1 MNTDLSGSSRRGFL
15 LSGPLALA
23 SFKLGMLGR
32 TALAAGKV
40 GYSDSHVHLD
50 SYSAEALQKAL
61 AGMKEKNVSLVL
73 NVSIN
78 LATSAEAIKLAQTYS
93 SIYAAV
99 GIHPGETVPLTAE
112 VKKKLEELSGQKRV
126 VALGE
131 IGLMYERSTGTKE
144 EQQQL
149 FQYQLSLANNLHIP
163 IDIHYSN
170 DAHQDIIRMCKE
182 AKGSS
187 GIVHGF
193 SGTMAELKDWLG
205 LGYYISIGKS
215 VTGMGG
221 MGGRSGG
228 VSPTEEVIK
237 AIPADRLITETDSMF
252 MGAGSRWNEMGPKSA
267 PSAGAQGGGAPGG
280 APPSGGGDRSGAAPG
295 GGAPGGR
302 QAGAP
307 GGGQG
312 GLSMQEEFNQPADV
326 VKVAEKIA
334 SIRGVS
340 AEEMGDIATNNLKRV
355 LKIK

>member
-1 MNTDLSGSSRRGFL
+1 MKTNFTDINRRQFL
-15 LSGPLALA
+15 TASALTVA
-23 SFKLGMLGR
+23 SLQFGYLGR
-32 TALAAGKV
+32 TAAAKAEGL

-50 SYSAEALQKAL
+50 SYSSDALQKAL

-78 LATSAEAIKLAQTYS
+78 LATSAEAVKLAQAHN

-99 GIHPGETVPLTAE
+99 GIHPGETIPLTAE
-112 VKKKLEELSGQKRV
+112 IKKKLEELSGQKRV
-126 VALGE
+126 VAFGE
-131 IGLMYERSTGTKE
+131 VGLMYERSTGSKE

-170 DAHQDIIRMCKE
+170 DSHQDIIRMCKE

-237 AIPADRLITETDSMF
+237 AIPMDRLITETDSMF

-267 PSAGAQGGGAPGG
+267 PGGSDRGGAAPGG
-280 APPSGGGDRSGAAPG
+280 ADRGSAAPG

-302 QAGAP
+302 QGSAP

-312 GLSMQEEFNQPADV
+312 GPSMQEEFNQPADV

-334 SIRGVS
+334 AIRGVP
-340 AEEMGDIATNNLKRV
+340 AEEMGDIATNNLRRV

>member
-1 MNTDLSGSSRRGFL
+1 MNTNHSGSSRRMFL
-15 LSGPLALA
+15 LTSPLTIA
-23 SFKLGMLGR
+23 SFKLGIPGP
-32 TALAAGKV
+32 TALAAGEA

-61 AGMKEKNVSLVL
+61 AGMKEKSVSLVM

-78 LATSAEAIKLAQTYS
+78 LATSASAIKLAQTYG

-126 VALGE
+126 VAFGE
-131 IGLMYERSTGTKE
+131 VGLMYERSTGTKE
-144 EQQQL
+144 QQQQL
-149 FQYQLSLANNLHIP
+149 FRYQLSLANNLHIP

-170 DAHQDIIRMCKE
+170 DAHQDIVSMCKE
-182 AKGSS
+182 AKGSR

-193 SGTMAELKDWLG
+193 SGNMAELKDWLG
-205 LGYYISIGKS
+205 LGYNISIGKS

-221 MGGRSGG
+221 MGGGSGR

-237 AIPADRLITETDSMF
+237 AIPSDRLITETDSMF
-252 MGAGSRWNEMGPKSA
+252 MGAGSRWNEMGPRSA
-267 PSAGAQGGGAPGG
+267 PPRGGAPGG
-280 APPSGGGDRSGAAPG
+280 DTP

-302 QAGAP
+302 QGEAP

-312 GLSMQEEFNQPADV
+312 GPSMQEEFNQPADV
-326 VKVAEKIA
+326 VNVAAKIA

-340 AEEMGDIATNNLKRV
+340 ADEIGNIATKNLRSV
-355 LKIK
+355 LKI

>member
-1 MNTDLSGSSRRGFL
+1 MNTDLSGSSRRQFL

-23 SFKLGMLGR
+23 SLKLGILGR
-32 TALAAGKV
+32 NALAAGND

-73 NVSIN
+73 NVSIS
-78 LATSAEAIKLAQTYS
+78 LATCAEAIKLAHTYN

-99 GIHPGETVPLTAE
+99 GIHPGETIPLTAD

-126 VALGE
+126 VAFGE
-131 IGLMYERSTGTKE
+131 VGLMYERSTGTKE
-144 EQQQL
+144 QQQQL
-149 FQYQLSLANNLHIP
+149 LQYQLSLASNLHKP

-193 SGTMAELKDWLG
+193 SGTMDELKDWLG

-215 VTGMGG
+215 VTGMAG
-221 MGGRSGG
+221 MGGRSGE
-228 VSPTEEVIK
+228 VSPAEVVIK

-252 MGAGSRWNEMGPKSA
+252 MGANSRWNEMGPKSA
-267 PSAGAQGGGAPGG
+267 PAAGAAGGGVP
-280 APPSGGGDRSGAAPG
+280 GGGDRSGAAPG
-295 GGAPGGR
+295 GGSPGGR
-302 QAGAP
+302 QTGAP
-307 GGGQG
+307 AGRQG

-340 AEEMGDIATNNLKRV
+340 AEEIGNLATSNLKRV
-355 LKIK
+355 LKIA